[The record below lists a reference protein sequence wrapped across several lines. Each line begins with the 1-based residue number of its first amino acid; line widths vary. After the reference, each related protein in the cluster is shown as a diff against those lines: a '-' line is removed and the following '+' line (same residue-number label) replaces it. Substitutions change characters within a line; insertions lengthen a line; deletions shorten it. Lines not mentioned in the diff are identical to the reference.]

1 MMTQAKEKSEIPFM
15 RKLVI
20 PMIAGGLTGF
30 ISSFAITYNMDG
42 WFGETASI
50 SRQIAAVVGGLYL
63 VIAIGVG
70 VGAASPSLG
79 EKYLNTEDAEEI
91 MEMRNVLLNSG
102 AAMALWGAAL
112 ILLAFAAPD
121 GPVPSMIALVGSAA
135 MFTIGGWLGW
145 RSHKASD
152 ELFVA
157 VNMEATVW
165 AYAATVLIGGGC
177 MVGAHLE
184 LMPTLAPLD
193 WLTLIYVVGLAASFV
208 STGRRGM
215 LKIK

>member
-1 MMTQAKEKSEIPFM
+1 MMTEAKQENQIPFM

-42 WFGETASI
+42 WFGETASL
-50 SRQIAAVVGGLYL
+50 SRQIAAVVGGLYM

-70 VGAASPSLG
+70 VGAASPALG

-91 MEMRNVLLNSG
+91 LEMRNVLLNSG
-102 AAMALWGAAL
+102 AGMALWGAGL

-121 GPVPSMIALVGSAA
+121 GPIPSMIALLVAVAMFAVGS
-135 MFTIGGWLGW
+135 WLGW

-165 AYAATVLIGGGC
+165 AYIGTVIIGGGC
-177 MVGAHLE
+177 MVGAHLG
-184 LMPTLAPLD
+184 LMPALAPLD
-193 WLTLIYVVGLAASFV
+193 WLTLIYVVGLASSFI

-215 LKIK
+215 LKVK